1 MSQLAVGSSIMKIE
15 EPLISVIV
23 PVYNGQSY
31 LADCIDS
38 IENQTYGNLEVIIVN
53 DGSTDR
59 TGEVCDS
66 LKTAYDNVYTLNLDD
81 KGVSA
86 ARNAGIEMSR
96 GELVT
101 FVDADDR
108 LHPEMLSILYD
119 CMVAAGSDVSGCR
132 FFSWSNEPE
141 WIRAVGADG
150 SETDAP
156 KPDGTEGRMKS
167 YDAGTYLRE
176 EILNGNSRCWSKLY
190 RRVIVEQVRFREN
203 LTIGEDMLFLV
214 NMLPFIDRI
223 TETDYPGYGYY
234 QNPAGAIN
242 REFTPRYMDQITCWQ
257 LAREEILKMD
267 PDLDSQ
273 VSALWIMG
281 IMLTAGKLAMLPVEK
296 RHDNKEYV
304 AICRG
309 RLKEA
314 MKVPGA
320 YGRLSAGYR
329 IKAVIFRAFPNLYLY
344 LYKSG
349 QTHLRVLLRKLVK

>member
-1 MSQLAVGSSIMKIE
+1 MIIE

-66 LKTAYDNVYTLNLDD
+66 LKTAYDNVYILNLDD

-86 ARNAGIEMSR
+86 ARNAGIEMSK
-96 GELVT
+96 GEFVT

-108 LHPEMLSILYD
+108 LRPEMLGTLYE
-119 CMVAAGSDVSGCR
+119 CMVSAGSDVSGCR
-132 FFSWSNEPE
+132 FFSWSNESE
-141 WIRAVGADG
+141 WRRAVGADA
-150 SETDAP
+150 SKTDMP
-156 KPDGTEGRMKS
+156 KPDGAAGRMKN

-190 RRVIVEQVRFREN
+190 RRTIVDQVRFREN

-214 NMLPFIDRI
+214 NMLPFVDRL

-234 QNPAGAIN
+234 QNPDGAIN

-257 LAREEILKMD
+257 LAREEILRMD
-267 PDLDSQ
+267 ANLDSQ
-273 VSALWIMG
+273 VTALLIMG
-281 IMLTAGKLAMLPVEK
+281 IMLTAGKLAMLSVEK
-296 RHDNKEYV
+296 RHNHKEYIE
-304 AICRG
+304 ICRE

-320 YGRLSAGYR
+320 YGKLSAGYR

-344 LYKSG
+344 LYKSE
-349 QTHLRVLLRKLVK
+349 QAHLRVLLRKLGK